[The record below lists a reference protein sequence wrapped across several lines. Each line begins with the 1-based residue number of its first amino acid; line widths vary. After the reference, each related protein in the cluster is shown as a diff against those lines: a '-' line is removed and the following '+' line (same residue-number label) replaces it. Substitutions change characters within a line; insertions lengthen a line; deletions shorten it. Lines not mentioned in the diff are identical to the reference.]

1 MQRLKL
7 NLERITKNQQEA
19 KELLQKE
26 DENMDSIVRKST
38 IRTAVKLD
46 IEGQDLSFWNKK
58 IVRNLERQNSERAH
72 HQVVDLTTNVT
83 AKTPTPTLTQPQEF
97 DQKVKVQEAK
107 YKQKLIRAQSEEQVI
122 TKPIL
127 ANLDFQ
133 ADPIFEKVEEE
144 SAVAVANEQQYQS
157 LAKIKTPVP
166 IVENVPEVEFSPLL
180 EKMNDAVIT
189 DAKIEIISPPVQ
201 VQPTQEIKQEI
212 PSVIFD

>member
-1 MQRLKL
+1 
-7 NLERITKNQQEA
+7 
-19 KELLQKE
+19 
-26 DENMDSIVRKST
+26 
-38 IRTAVKLD
+38 
-46 IEGQDLSFWNKK
+46 
-58 IVRNLERQNSERAH
+58 
-72 HQVVDLTTNVT
+72 VVDLTTNVT

-201 VQPTQEIKQEI
+201 VQPTQEIK
-212 PSVIFD
+212 